1 MQGRQ
6 FIPEPSF
13 FKKKKKSRI
22 IPPNIGKFST
32 NIYKSLEVIPGS
44 WLLSL

>member
-13 FKKKKKSRI
+13 FKKKNRI

-32 NIYKSLEVIPGS
+32 NIYKSLKVIPGS